1 MQIFLSLSINLM
13 QNKSINFF
21 KEIWQTPNFWTEIYS
36 KNEKCQ
42 IKKL

>member
-21 KEIWQTPNFWTEIYS
+21 IEIWQTPNFWTEIYN
-36 KNEKCQ
+36 KNEKC
-42 IKKL
+42 KMKRL